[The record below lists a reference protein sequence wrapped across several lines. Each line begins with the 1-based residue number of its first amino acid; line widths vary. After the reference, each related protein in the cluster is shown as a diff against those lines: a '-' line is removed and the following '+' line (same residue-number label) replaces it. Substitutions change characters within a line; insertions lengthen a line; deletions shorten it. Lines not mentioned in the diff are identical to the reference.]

1 MSREYLKSFIMKTI
15 EISVELSLL
24 LNQWRTLGQLTQMQ
38 IEDQR
43 NTLIVELSKASTDTV
58 PSLQALSNSD
68 LACSA
73 MVYWLQLEYGVEPA
87 VLNKFNLDQQ
97 RNNLIVILE
106 KIWNKPV
113 NELQGMDNAQ
123 LIALM
128 LTPHN

>member
-1 MSREYLKSFIMKTI
+1 MKTI

-24 LNQWRTLGQLTQMQ
+24 LNQWRTLGELTQMQ

-73 MVYWLQLEYGVEPA
+73 MVYWLQLEYGVEAA

-106 KIWNKPV
+106 KIWNKSV

>member
-1 MSREYLKSFIMKTI
+1 MKTI

-24 LNQWRTLGQLTQMQ
+24 LNQWRTLGELTQMQ

>member
-1 MSREYLKSFIMKTI
+1 MKTI

-24 LNQWRTLGQLTQMQ
+24 LNQWRTLGELTQMQ

-73 MVYWLQLEYGVEPA
+73 MVYWLQLEYGVEAA